1 MKLKSSTP
9 VLRSFDEAKAREFYV
24 WFLGFQVDWQHRFGD
39 NFPLYMQVTRD
50 ACVLHLSEHH
60 GDACPGA
67 ALRIELAGVDEFCA
81 ELQAK
86 DYQNFKPGPPTAT
99 SPAAEGPG
107 PRRRPPGPARGSAA
121 RAPPR

>member
-99 SPAAEGPG
+99 SWGTREFYVTDPCGNRLIFYEPQSPA
-107 PRRRPPGPARGSAA
+107 
-121 RAPPR
+121 